1 MAEILNSDI
10 DNQNQNNGGLG
21 KFKSWK
27 QKEALEKLGRSG
39 NAKRAAGLLK
49 VGNPKKLT
57 EKRLASLK
65 KGNKKAVKKTR
76 ILGDITKK
84 KILKEFVKSNDLTR
98 TAKNAGVSYN
108 HASNTLKALEK
119 SGTLQLAF
127 KKMGLDYDCIANDL
141 KDLIDYN
148 KQKIEKPVGLDRSI
162 EEMRDARVALDSIKT
177 VAKFTAISAD
187 TLHQSPSE
195 FSSSQ
200 ILLAI
205 KSLVQKLNADELKI
219 VVESC
224 ECMLA
229 EMAKGVN
236 VDDR

>member
-10 DNQNQNNGGLG
+10 DNQNQDGLG

-39 NAKRAAGLLK
+39 NEKRAAGLLK
-49 VGNPKKLT
+49 TGDPKKLT
-57 EKRLASLK
+57 KKRLAILK
-65 KGNKKAVKKTR
+65 KGNKKTVKKTR

-84 KILKEFVKSNDLTR
+84 KILKEFVKSNDLTK
-98 TAKNAGVSYN
+98 TAKIAGVSYN

-127 KKMGLDYDCIANDL
+127 KKMGLDYDCIALDL

-148 KQKIEKPVGLDRSI
+148 KQKVEKPVGLDRSI
-162 EEMRDARVALDSIKT
+162 KEMRDARVALDSIKT

-187 TLHQSPSE
+187 TLATNQIE

-224 ECMLA
+224 EYMLA
-229 EMAKGVN
+229 EMARVAKVG
-236 VDDR
+236 